1 MSVLKKNSV
10 TVMKQLKDY
19 VRVYDEVID
28 KDLAKKC
35 IDLFES
41 NTDKHDRV
49 ETENLKPQFTQLNF
63 TQLYKESEES
73 KIQHEPLHY
82 LLQTAFMGCVN
93 LYKTELNIGD
103 NFPYDIALEE
113 FRIKKYKPDG
123 LGACDA
129 PSGRPDQFAKHVDVL
144 DYNSARRYLGF
155 FLYLNEP
162 EQGETVFPNWSQ
174 WIKPKCGRMMV
185 FPPTWMFPHEGRPC
199 RKFPK
204 YIVGSYLHYL

>member
-1 MSVLKKNSV
+1 M
-10 TVMKQLKDY
+10 TDTI
-19 VRVYDEVID
+19 RVYDEAIPD
-28 KDLAKKC
+28 GWCENL
-35 IDLFES
+35 IELFES
-41 NTDKHDRV
+41 MSEEHHTLTNRNNCPKFTEMCINRASSTHVSGLVQFVLKVYDKYKADIGLRYI
-49 ETENLKPQFTQLNF
+49 PDFTQ
-63 TQLYKESEES
+63 
-73 KIQHEPLHY
+73 
-82 LLQTAFMGCVN
+82 
-93 LYKTELNIGD
+93 
-103 NFPYDIALEE
+103 LEE

-199 RKFPK
+199 RKYPK